1 MGDGEGFVTCRRA
14 AACAPADFHD
24 PGLKPTYM
32 LAEAQ
37 LAGWTCF
44 GWAGHGGRSTVMG
57 GPGES
62 GGRRRWL
69 VAGSRSRGP
78 GLRQRVESA
87 AEAALRESK
96 SVSPVDVFG
105 RIGWL
110 PGSLVDL
117 WRQGRVDS
125 LEQVMNVGPEKLAG
139 ALEKLRAW
147 AQAGGLVP
155 SEIGYPTPTPD
166 RRPLRVTPGGGG
178 PPEAARRARRG

>member
-32 LAEAQ
+32 RGEAQ
-37 LAGWTCF
+37 LGVCRSF
-44 GWAGHGGRSTVMG
+44 GWEEQGRRRTVIGGA
-57 GPGES
+57 GES
-62 GGRRRWL
+62 GRLRRWM

-125 LEQVMNVGPEKLAG
+125 LEQVMNVGPEKLAE

-155 SEIGYPTPTPD
+155 SETGYLTATRAPPA
-166 RRPLRVTPGGGG
+166 LRVT
-178 PPEAARRARRG
+178 ARGERAPDAGRR